1 MKLKVKCI
9 KSKDDLER
17 INRLLEEIDF
27 EDDSKKMAKLID
39 ELDAREDDNIG
50 LFSIDL
56 NDTYNV
62 TIDVASGSSNYY
74 DNIVIWEK
82 DETGAYNEV
91 ACLDCGYGIGDLELS
106 KEEFEF
112 LDDDYMIKIKEV
124 EE

>member
-39 ELDAREDDNIG
+39 ELDARV
-50 LFSIDL
+50 SIDL

>member
-1 MKLKVKCI
+1 MKVI
-9 KSKDDLER
+9 EVQINKDDLER

-27 EDDSKKMAKLID
+27 EDNSRKMEKLID
-39 ELDAREDDNIG
+39 ELDAQEDDTIG

-56 NDTYNV
+56 NDIYNV

-82 DETGAYNEV
+82 DETGVYNEV
-91 ACLDCGYGIGDLELS
+91 CCLDCGYNISDLELL